1 MPRLEGLFEDRVK
14 DTGLIID
21 GKSKKYLSD
30 ALKANGKDSCVTY
43 PRDVYVKLSDC
54 GNEPISRVKEREGGV
69 NTSLLG
75 RDIPFLVTHYG
86 EAVDEDGNVVIQGF
100 HVNKR
105 SFDGM
110 VAPDGELVSSFI
122 GDDALT
128 LIYASKL
135 KGRKQGK
142 KSGNEDN
149 LHWHWYELS
158 GPIELTGKYVYRA
171 PGRIRN
177 NGLKTF
183 GQLDADYRFEAT
195 DKSDYVVSSAIE
207 EDQTDTLSQDGQE
220 QEEILRSLAERG
232 RAEWDRNGNGY
243 DGYRD
248 DAGLNQDARYN
259 DGYDGYDA
267 TREYEEGQE
276 EAAQYRKYPKMR
288 SVVLSA
294 DLNSAEIS
302 EDGISHIH
310 SNDNE
315 KIYFIQDDNPT
326 ALYAKDVV
334 YSADLNSARIDRGND
349 SRDIKSND
357 DEWVVDVY
365 DDNPTAPYKSDR
377 QASFVDR
384 VIAHVD
390 RKAETANAGRTF
402 EPKEITHEKDVWEH
416 ERAVSS

>member
-1 MPRLEGLFEDRVK
+1 MPRLDRIFEDRVA
-14 DTGLIID
+14 DTDLIID

-43 PRDVYVKLSDC
+43 PRDVFVKLSDC
-54 GNEPISRVKEREGGV
+54 GSVPLSRVKEREGGV

-75 RDIPFLVTHYG
+75 HDIPFLVTHYG
-86 EAVDEDGNVVIQGF
+86 EAVDKDGNVIVQGF

-128 LIYASKL
+128 LVYASK
-135 KGRKQGK
+135 RKQGK
-142 KSGNEDN
+142 KSGSDDD

-177 NGLKTF
+177 SGLRTM
-183 GQLDADYRFEAT
+183 GQMGVEYGFEAT
-195 DKSDYVVSSAIE
+195 DKSDYIK
-207 EDQTDTLSQDGQE
+207 TDALAQDGQD
-220 QEEILRSLAERG
+220 QEEILRTLAEREHG
-232 RAEWDRNGNGY
+232 QWDRGGDGY
-243 DGYRD
+243 DEYRD
-248 DAGLNQDARYN
+248 DAGFSQDARYR
-259 DGYDGYDA
+259 DGYGEYDA
-267 TREYEEGQE
+267 TKGYEQEREEL
-276 EAAQYRKYPKMR
+276 QYRKYPKMR

-302 EDGISHIH
+302 EDGIARIH

-315 KIYFIQDDNPT
+315 HVYFIQDDNPT
-326 ALYAKDVV
+326 ALYAKDIV
-334 YSADLNSARIDRGND
+334 YSADLNSAQIDRGND
-349 SRDIKSND
+349 SRDVASND
-357 DEWVVDVY
+357 NEWVIDVR
-365 DDNPTAPYKSDR
+365 DDNPSAPYKSE
-377 QASFVDR
+377 QKASFVDR

-390 RKAETANAGRTF
+390 RKAEAMNEGRTF
-402 EPKEITHEKDVWEH
+402 EPKEITKEQDVWE
-416 ERAVSS
+416 RQRFTDG